1 MTHNPIIM
9 NGIVMFGNA
18 LVDRIVTGDDA
29 KDILAEFKLQPDE
42 SRAMPDSTMYV

>member
-1 MTHNPIIM
+1 M

-18 LVDRIVTGDDA
+18 LVDRIVTGENA
-29 KDILAEFKLQPDE
+29 KEILSEFNLQPDE